1 MFQKFYP
8 SEDIRSTYDID
19 FERYYKEGYRGVIFD
34 VDNTLVPHN
43 APADERAKKLFKRL
57 DAMGMQY
64 CFTSNNKE
72 PRVKAFCEAV
82 GGKYYVYKANKPS
95 IKGYETAMKLM
106 GTDKKNTFF
115 VGDQLFTDVY
125 GANRTGIHSILVT
138 PMNPKEEIQI
148 VIKRYFEKIVLWQYR
163 KKNINEII
171 KNMGQIF
178 VIWSMFLLFTIYF
191 LSFKER
197 FEIKIM
203 ILDEILTF

>member
-1 MFQKFYP
+1 MNRIEDVTNYITECDEEVGKALQLELGRQRRNLELIASENIVSPAVMLAMGTVPTNKYAEGYP
-8 SEDIRSTYDID
+8 GK
-19 FERYYKEGYRGVIFD
+19 RYYGGCED
-34 VDNTLVPHN
+34 VDILENL
-43 APADERAKKLFKRL
+43 AIERAKKLFKRL

-82 GGKYYVYKANKPS
+82 GGKHYVYKANKPS

-163 KKNINEII
+163 KK
-171 KNMGQIF
+171 KH
-178 VIWSMFLLFTIYF
+178 
-191 LSFKER
+191 
-197 FEIKIM
+197 
-203 ILDEILTF
+203 

>member
-82 GGKYYVYKANKPS
+82 ENIMYTK
-95 IKGYETAMKLM
+95 
-106 GTDKKNTFF
+106 
-115 VGDQLFTDVY
+115 
-125 GANRTGIHSILVT
+125 
-138 PMNPKEEIQI
+138 QI
-148 VIKRYFEKIVLWQYR
+148 NHRSKDMRQ
-163 KKNINEII
+163 
-171 KNMGQIF
+171 Q
-178 VIWSMFLLFTIYF
+178 
-191 LSFKER
+191 
-197 FEIKIM
+197 
-203 ILDEILTF
+203 

>member
-8 SEDIRSTYDID
+8 SEVIRSTYDID

-95 IKGYETAMKLM
+95 IKG
-106 GTDKKNTFF
+106 
-115 VGDQLFTDVY
+115 
-125 GANRTGIHSILVT
+125 
-138 PMNPKEEIQI
+138 I
-148 VIKRYFEKIVLWQYR
+148 VEVHLCH
-163 KKNINEII
+163 IN
-171 KNMGQIF
+171 
-178 VIWSMFLLFTIYF
+178 LL
-191 LSFKER
+191 
-197 FEIKIM
+197 IKILIM
-203 ILDEILTF
+203 NLLSQKIKI

>member
-82 GGKYYVYKANKPS
+82 GGKHYVYKANKPS

-148 VIKRYFEKIVLWQYR
+148 VISVILKRLCCGSTVR
-163 KKNINEII
+163 KNINEII

-178 VIWSMFLLFTIYF
+178 VIWSMFFIIYNIF
-191 LSFKER
+191 FIFQRKV
-197 FEIKIM
+197 
-203 ILDEILTF
+203 

>member
-95 IKGYETAMKLM
+95 IKGYET
-106 GTDKKNTFF
+106 
-115 VGDQLFTDVY
+115 
-125 GANRTGIHSILVT
+125 GIHSILVT

-163 KKNINEII
+163 KK
-171 KNMGQIF
+171 KH
-178 VIWSMFLLFTIYF
+178 
-191 LSFKER
+191 
-197 FEIKIM
+197 
-203 ILDEILTF
+203 

>member
-1 MFQKFYP
+1 MKRDDLIFDIIEKEHQRQLKGIELIASENFVSDQVMEAMGSCLTNKYAEGYP
-8 SEDIRSTYDID
+8 GK
-19 FERYYKEGYRGVIFD
+19 RYYGGCED
-34 VDNTLVPHN
+34 VDILENL
-43 APADERAKKLFKRL
+43 AIERAKKLFKRL

-163 KKNINEII
+163 KK
-171 KNMGQIF
+171 KH
-178 VIWSMFLLFTIYF
+178 
-191 LSFKER
+191 
-197 FEIKIM
+197 
-203 ILDEILTF
+203 

>member
-64 CFTSNNKE
+64 CFTSKYIDAI
-72 PRVKAFCEAV
+72 VLALCVAV
-82 GGKYYVYKANKPS
+82 GWNYYVYYANNAS
-95 IKGYETAMKLM
+95 IKVYVTAMKLM

-163 KKNINEII
+163 KK
-171 KNMGQIF
+171 KH
-178 VIWSMFLLFTIYF
+178 
-191 LSFKER
+191 
-197 FEIKIM
+197 
-203 ILDEILTF
+203 

>member
-1 MFQKFYP
+1 MNRIEDVTNYITECDEEVGKALQLELGRQRRNLELIASENIVSPAVMLAMGTVPTNKYAEGYP
-8 SEDIRSTYDID
+8 GK
-19 FERYYKEGYRGVIFD
+19 RYYGGCED
-34 VDNTLVPHN
+34 VDILENL
-43 APADERAKKLFKRL
+43 AIERAKKLFKRL

-163 KKNINEII
+163 KK
-171 KNMGQIF
+171 KH
-178 VIWSMFLLFTIYF
+178 
-191 LSFKER
+191 
-197 FEIKIM
+197 
-203 ILDEILTF
+203 

>member
-1 MFQKFYP
+1 MFDFSEVKNYDPELAEAMENELTRQRTNLELIASENLVSKAVMAAMGSHLTNKYAEGYP
-8 SEDIRSTYDID
+8 GK
-19 FERYYKEGYRGVIFD
+19 RYYGGCEYVD
-34 VDNTLVPHN
+34 VVEEL
-43 APADERAKKLFKRL
+43 ARERAKKLFKRL
-57 DAMGMQY
+57 DAIGMQY

-72 PRVKAFCEAV
+72 ARVKAFCEAV

-163 KKNINEII
+163 KK
-171 KNMGQIF
+171 KH
-178 VIWSMFLLFTIYF
+178 
-191 LSFKER
+191 
-197 FEIKIM
+197 
-203 ILDEILTF
+203 

>member
-1 MFQKFYP
+1 MILISNDTTKK
-8 SEDIRSTYDID
+8 DI
-19 FERYYKEGYRGVIFD
+19 EVIFD

-178 VIWSMFLLFTIYF
+178 VIWSMFLYIYNIF
-191 LSFKER
+191 LSLK
-197 FEIKIM
+197 KG
-203 ILDEILTF
+203 LKSKL

>member
-1 MFQKFYP
+1 MFTFEEVQKVDPEVAAAIAQENDRQQSHLELIASENIVSKAVMAAMGSQLTNKYAEGYP
-8 SEDIRSTYDID
+8 GK
-19 FERYYKEGYRGVIFD
+19 RYYGGCEY
-34 VDNTLVPHN
+34 VDIVETL
-43 APADERAKKLFKRL
+43 AIERAKKLFKRL

-163 KKNINEII
+163 KK
-171 KNMGQIF
+171 KH
-178 VIWSMFLLFTIYF
+178 
-191 LSFKER
+191 
-197 FEIKIM
+197 
-203 ILDEILTF
+203 

>member
-1 MFQKFYP
+1 
-8 SEDIRSTYDID
+8 
-19 FERYYKEGYRGVIFD
+19 
-34 VDNTLVPHN
+34 
-43 APADERAKKLFKRL
+43 
-57 DAMGMQY
+57 MGMQY

-82 GGKYYVYKANKPS
+82 GGKHYVYKANKPS

-125 GANRTGIHSILVT
+125 GANRTGIHSILFVT

-171 KNMGQIF
+171 KTCIQIF
-178 VIWSMFLLFTIYF
+178 VIWPMFLLFTIYF

>member
-72 PRVKAFCEAV
+72 PRVKSVLRGSWWKILCIQ
-82 GGKYYVYKANKPS
+82 KQINHRS
-95 IKGYETAMKLM
+95 KG
-106 GTDKKNTFF
+106 
-115 VGDQLFTDVY
+115 
-125 GANRTGIHSILVT
+125 
-138 PMNPKEEIQI
+138 
-148 VIKRYFEKIVLWQYR
+148 
-163 KKNINEII
+163 
-171 KNMGQIF
+171 
-178 VIWSMFLLFTIYF
+178 
-191 LSFKER
+191 
-197 FEIKIM
+197 
-203 ILDEILTF
+203 

>member
-1 MFQKFYP
+1 M
-8 SEDIRSTYDID
+8 SI
-19 FERYYKEGYRGVIFD
+19 
-34 VDNTLVPHN
+34 
-43 APADERAKKLFKRL
+43 
-57 DAMGMQY
+57 MGMQY

-125 GANRTGIHSILVT
+125 GANRTWVRSLLSG
-138 PMNPKEEIQI
+138 PC
-148 VIKRYFEKIVLWQYR
+148 
-163 KKNINEII
+163 
-171 KNMGQIF
+171 
-178 VIWSMFLLFTIYF
+178 FLLFTIYF

>member
-43 APADERAKKLFKRL
+43 APADERAKKL
-57 DAMGMQY
+57 
-64 CFTSNNKE
+64 
-72 PRVKAFCEAV
+72 
-82 GGKYYVYKANKPS
+82 YKANKPS

-163 KKNINEII
+163 KK
-171 KNMGQIF
+171 KH
-178 VIWSMFLLFTIYF
+178 
-191 LSFKER
+191 
-197 FEIKIM
+197 
-203 ILDEILTF
+203 

>member
-1 MFQKFYP
+1 MLERAFNNAVERGLVRRCIEGGAAMEAELKRQRGNIELIASENWVSKAVMAAMGSPLTNKYAEGYP
-8 SEDIRSTYDID
+8 GK
-19 FERYYKEGYRGVIFD
+19 RYYGGCQCVD
-34 VDNTLVPHN
+34 VVEDL
-43 APADERAKKLFKRL
+43 ARERAKKLFKRL
-57 DAMGMQY
+57 DAIGMQY

-72 PRVKAFCEAV
+72 ARVKAFCEAV

-148 VIKRYFEKIVLWQYR
+148 VLKRYLERIVLYFYR
-163 KKNINEII
+163 KEEGN
-171 KNMGQIF
+171 
-178 VIWSMFLLFTIYF
+178 S
-191 LSFKER
+191 
-197 FEIKIM
+197 
-203 ILDEILTF
+203 

>member
-1 MFQKFYP
+1 MFQTFYP

-34 VDNTLVPHN
+34 VDNTLVPHD

-57 DAMGMQY
+57 DAIGMQY

-72 PRVKAFCEAV
+72 ARVKAFCEAV
-82 GGKYYVYKANKPS
+82 GGKHYVYKANKPS

-163 KKNINEII
+163 KK
-171 KNMGQIF
+171 
-178 VIWSMFLLFTIYF
+178 
-191 LSFKER
+191 R
-197 FEIKIM
+197 H
-203 ILDEILTF
+203 

>member
-1 MFQKFYP
+1 MHQQMNV
-8 SEDIRSTYDID
+8 
-19 FERYYKEGYRGVIFD
+19 KESY
-34 VDNTLVPHN
+34 L
-43 APADERAKKLFKRL
+43 KRL

-72 PRVKAFCEAV
+72 PRVRKAFCKQSV
-82 GGKYYVYKANKPS
+82 KNIMYTKQIKPS

-163 KKNINEII
+163 KK
-171 KNMGQIF
+171 KH
-178 VIWSMFLLFTIYF
+178 
-191 LSFKER
+191 
-197 FEIKIM
+197 
-203 ILDEILTF
+203 

>member
-1 MFQKFYP
+1 MYAFDEIKKADSEIADAIQAEMERQNSHLELIASENWVSKAVMAAMGSPLTNKYAEGYP
-8 SEDIRSTYDID
+8 GK
-19 FERYYKEGYRGVIFD
+19 RYYGGCQCVD
-34 VDNTLVPHN
+34 VVEDL
-43 APADERAKKLFKRL
+43 ARERAKKLFKRL
-57 DAMGMQY
+57 DAIGMQY

-72 PRVKAFCEAV
+72 ARVKAFCEAV

-163 KKNINEII
+163 KK
-171 KNMGQIF
+171 KH
-178 VIWSMFLLFTIYF
+178 
-191 LSFKER
+191 
-197 FEIKIM
+197 
-203 ILDEILTF
+203 